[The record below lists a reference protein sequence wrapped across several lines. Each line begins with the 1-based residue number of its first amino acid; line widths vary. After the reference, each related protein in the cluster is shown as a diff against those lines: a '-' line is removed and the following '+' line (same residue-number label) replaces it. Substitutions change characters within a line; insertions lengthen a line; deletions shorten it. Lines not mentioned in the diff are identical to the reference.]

1 LRILDQTVDVL
12 PVRLGF
18 LNLSLGPNAEDCAA
32 QDLELQNAVIDVVPR
47 RYNQTIKI
55 AGFDLL
61 GIHDPVRYTPPI
73 RRLRFEVGAAFRH
86 RSKRTRALTYWISDT
101 P

>member
-12 PVRLGF
+12 PVRLGC

-32 QDLELQNAVIDVVPR
+32 QDLELQNAVIDVILR
-47 RYNQTIKI
+47 RHNQTIQI

-61 GIHDPVRYTPPI
+61 GIHDPVRHTPPI
-73 RRLRFEVGAAFRH
+73 QRLRFEAGPPFVITQ
-86 RSKRTRALTYWISDT
+86 KE
-101 P
+101 PVP